1 MRRRILPLF
10 LVSAVLGLSACS
22 TVVNQSSQPVD
33 VVVRGSRYAD
43 CSLYTKNYRNTFRA
57 PGKVV
62 LERSR
67 YDLNVDCLG
76 EEGRRTKFSLS
87 PGMTK
92 ETAYNVSNGVV
103 PGGAYDA
110 LSGGMWAYPDPII
123 VDFRTTDD
131 VPQPAP
137 QWPPVTVSD
146 PLPETAVGTA
156 NLAPAPGTPLYM
168 TSDGWRMRPVQSPE
182 DFYTPQEKPKAKA
195 VKKKRTAKKAPVKA
209 PVKAETKAPVVE
221 ETKAATTPAPVEE
234 AAPPASEPAVAPTPT
249 AEEPPAQPAAEAPA
263 TSATDAAPVVAPAEP
278 ATEQPAAETTAAP
291 AAAPAEETVPEEA
304 LPQPSAP
311 AESTPGTNVVPNAQ
325 PATPAPATS
334 LPPSANTTPA
344 PGN

>member
-92 ETAYNVSNGVV
+92 ETAYNVTNGVV

-209 PVKAETKAPVVE
+209 EMKAPVVE

-263 TSATDAAPVVAPAEP
+263 TPASDAAPVVAPAEP

-311 AESTPGTNVVPNAQ
+311 AESAPGTNVVPNAQ